1 MEKLLIA
8 AMLACHPGDRLVD
21 WSGKFPQGLHVADFV
36 VTVNPIYSRFLI
48 YKPGYP
54 ESIQRC
60 CNNKP
65 TSVIRMA
72 VGDGRFCIGQ
82 SQLQMKWTAR
92 VLLRPDIEM

>member
-8 AMLACHPGDRLVD
+8 AVLACQTGDRLVD
-21 WSGKFPQGLHVADFV
+21 WSSKFPRGLHVADFV
-36 VTVNPIYSRFLI
+36 VTVNPFYSRFFI

-60 CNNKP
+60 CNNRP
-65 TSVIRMA
+65 TSVIRVP

-82 SQLQMKWTAR
+82 SQPQMKWTVR
-92 VLLRPDIEM
+92 VLLRPDVEM

>member
-8 AMLACHPGDRLVD
+8 AVLACQPGDRLVD
-21 WSGKFPQGLHVADFV
+21 WRSKIPRGLQVADFI
-36 VTVNPIYSRFLI
+36 VTVSPFYSRFLI

-54 ESIQRC
+54 ESVQRC
-60 CNNKP
+60 CNNKQ
-65 TSVIRMA
+65 TSVIRVP

-82 SQLQMKWTAR
+82 SQPQMKWTAR